1 MSNYDIKIQQSLGT
15 TKMNT
20 RFTTRKCDFYAN
32 SIYHKIYVMKY
43 MLLFF
48 ISICSYSIGKRPFL
62 YSFIEITKTRWWMGM
77 GTLCIASQ
85 RKSGIIANSRNCLH
99 KPSFEVSA
107 YSFSIQELCISINLE
122 YNYFLQLLFIL
133 SRVCHI
139 WSYILVTLVLRSLK
153 I

>member
-1 MSNYDIKIQQSLGT
+1 MPNYDIKIQQSLGT

-48 ISICSYSIGKRPFL
+48 ISICSYSIGKRPLL

-77 GTLCIASQ
+77 GTLCSSSQ
-85 RKSGIIANSRNCLH
+85 GKSGILVFTRYCLH
-99 KPSFEVSA
+99 KPSFEVSKN
-107 YSFSIQELCISINLE
+107 YYNLQFLWLMSFGIMLLYRIFLCA
-122 YNYFLQLLFIL
+122 
-133 SRVCHI
+133 SRVCR
-139 WSYILVTLVLRSLK
+139 V
-153 I
+153 